1 MAKRRSFPIAID
13 KWDSSFFK
21 TPIARLTLSG
31 RKGRT
36 HFAEEMAGLISLAKR
51 KKIGYLVIKLENPG
65 IFYSRD
71 LLRLGMKLCGESID
85 LKFTYRLNKKKDP
98 SSGYYINL
106 VKPCEIEKI
115 KAIASDAFRRSFL
128 YRCGFGKKME
138 IDRYHA
144 TWVENLSKDKDACI
158 FIAKENNTVIGF
170 LALKINKSERY
181 GRIILI
187 AVHKRYRAKGAGSAL
202 VHRCI
207 EWGNK
212 KIGSIFVKTQKDNRN
227 AIILYKKMGFKLIGT
242 DKVFCKKIS
251 GR

>member
-1 MAKRRSFPIAID
+1 MAKRRLFPIVID

-21 TPIARLTLSG
+21 TPIARLIVSG
-31 RKGRT
+31 RRPYT
-36 HFAEEMAGLISLAKR
+36 HFAEEMTGLMSSAKR
-51 KKIGYLVIKLENPG
+51 KKIGYLVIKLENSG

-71 LLRLGMKLCGESID
+71 LLRLGMKLCGESVD
-85 LKFTYRLNKKKDP
+85 LKFTYRLGKKKN
-98 SSGYYINL
+98 SMSGYRINL
-106 VKPCEIEKI
+106 VRPCEIEKI

-128 YRCGFGKKME
+128 YRCGFGKKRE

-144 TWVENLSKDKDACI
+144 TWVENLSKDKDVRI
-158 FIAKENNTVIGF
+158 FIAKENNAVIGF
-170 LALKINKSERY
+170 LTLKINKIGRY

-187 AVHKRYRAKGAGSAL
+187 AVHKKYRGRGVGSAL

-212 KIGSIFVKTQKDNRN
+212 KIDFIFVKTQKDNRH
-227 AIILYKKMGFKLIGT
+227 AIILYKKMGFKLVGT